1 MHRVGKAVSF
11 LFSQNQRRLRRL
23 EFRAIPSDKLNSRK
37 QLKIQY
43 WDWLVKLVTFMMQW
57 TQRIQGFLLCV
68 TDCDMLSF
76 SSILYLK
83 SSLIILTTNAS
94 SLSKREI
101 YMLLKSKY
109 YKWTKINDELFKAD
123 FLNVLNKKIKS
134 D

>member
-1 MHRVGKAVSF
+1 
-11 LFSQNQRRLRRL
+11 
-23 EFRAIPSDKLNSRK
+23 
-37 QLKIQY
+37 
-43 WDWLVKLVTFMMQW
+43 MMQW

-123 FLNVLNKKIKS
+123 FLNVWNKKIKS